1 MVTQSSKLPLLK
13 MMNSSK
19 RRIGVGVA
27 NVEEDSAWYAVLEA
41 NFQRLTSSRR
51 PWCLEDS
58 RLGCDGCQ
66 NAFIPEEEADS
77 AAIRDREKLS
87 RLRLHFVRGA
97 VFNFLWPVIL

>member
-1 MVTQSSKLPLLK
+1 MVTQTSKLPLLK

-19 RRIGVGVA
+19 RRLGVNVA
-27 NVEEDSAWYAVLEA
+27 KIEDDSVWYAVFEA

-51 PWCLEDS
+51 RWCLDDS
-58 RLGCDGCQ
+58 RLDCDGCQ